1 MYIYIY
7 IHTCRY
13 IICYIYM
20 YIYIYTR
27 TNKMCVT
34 FRLKHPGGWETA
46 LAVKHFLKRNSSGA
60 VAPYTFY
67 DEHYLK
73 FCRSKLNDFEGMS
86 WYLQGFVVVAGW
98 KPFPC
103 SSLACHFSKRLLRA
117 RPVRLRKSVEF
128 PWCHRHCQI
137 LIPWS
142 SWGFTAPSLRVLQED
157 DTAPLEI
164 FHIPSMP
171 PVCTSKFPHFFFLV
185 MQKMPLLWQQ
195 ASWSRLCMQ
204 GTWT

>member
-1 MYIYIY
+1 MGTGHNYIPCMA
-7 IHTCRY
+7 H
-13 IICYIYM
+13 
-20 YIYIYTR
+20 
-27 TNKMCVT
+27 
-34 FRLKHPGGWETA
+34 KHPGGWETA

-117 RPVRLRKSVEF
+117 RPVRLRKPVEF

-137 LIPWS
+137 LIP
-142 SWGFTAPSLRVLQED
+142 
-157 DTAPLEI
+157 
-164 FHIPSMP
+164 
-171 PVCTSKFPHFFFLV
+171 
-185 MQKMPLLWQQ
+185 
-195 ASWSRLCMQ
+195 
-204 GTWT
+204 

>member
-1 MYIYIY
+1 M
-7 IHTCRY
+7 
-13 IICYIYM
+13 
-20 YIYIYTR
+20 
-27 TNKMCVT
+27 
-34 FRLKHPGGWETA
+34 
-46 LAVKHFLKRNSSGA
+46 
-60 VAPYTFY
+60 APYTFY

-142 SWGFTAPSLRVLQED
+142 NWGFTAPSLRVLQED

-185 MQKMPLLWQQ
+185 MQKMPLLWLQ
-195 ASWSRLCMQ
+195 ASWSRLCTH
-204 GTWT
+204 GTWTLISHPTPPNPWPVT

>member
-1 MYIYIY
+1 MVNMQFLMPPFANIARPKGDPKNTKGDVSSGRQTCHRDGMTPRPPAAIPALMLMTVDGNGLKLKTSRAVSQCPDSSQASRANFVSVYVRMYA
-7 IHTCRY
+7 
-13 IICYIYM
+13 
-20 YIYIYTR
+20 
-27 TNKMCVT
+27 KS
-34 FRLKHPGGWETA
+34 KHKLPGGWETA
-46 LAVKHFLKRNSSGA
+46 LAVEHFLKRNSSGA

-137 LIPWS
+137 LIP
-142 SWGFTAPSLRVLQED
+142 
-157 DTAPLEI
+157 
-164 FHIPSMP
+164 
-171 PVCTSKFPHFFFLV
+171 
-185 MQKMPLLWQQ
+185 
-195 ASWSRLCMQ
+195 
-204 GTWT
+204 

>member
-1 MYIYIY
+1 MSYWDSEYQ
-7 IHTCRY
+7 
-13 IICYIYM
+13 
-20 YIYIYTR
+20 
-27 TNKMCVT
+27 
-34 FRLKHPGGWETA
+34 KHPGGWETA

-86 WYLQGFVVVAGW
+86 WYLQGFVVVAAW
-98 KPFPC
+98 NLFSW
-103 SSLACHFSKRLLRA
+103 SSVACHFSKRLLRA
-117 RPVRLRKSVEF
+117 LPVRLRKSVEF
-128 PWCHRHCQI
+128 PWCHRHCQT

-142 SWGFTAPSLRVLQED
+142 NWGFTTSSLRVLQED

-171 PVCTSKFPHFFFLV
+171 PVCTSKFPHSFFLV
-185 MQKMPLLWQQ
+185 MQKMPLLWLQ
-195 ASWSRLCMQ
+195 ASWSRLCSEVSL
-204 GTWT
+204 G